1 MKPIDVAQGLDLPRR
16 AVALV
21 LAGGRGSRLKNLTD
35 SRAKPAVYFGGKF
48 RIVDFALSNCLNSGI
63 RRIGVITQYKSHSLL
78 RHLQR
83 GWAFLK
89 SEMNEFVD
97 LLPAQQRVD
106 EESWY
111 RGTADAVYQ
120 NQDILAAYRADYVVV
135 LAGDHVYKH
144 ELRADAGRPRG
155 AGARVH
161 GGLHRGAAQEATRL
175 RRDGHRRATARILDF
190 VEKPA
195 DPPTM
200 PGKPDRALAS
210 MGIYI
215 FNARY
220 LYRELERDMAD
231 PNSSHDFGKDIIP
244 QAGARR
250 RGGGAPLRP
259 ELRGQQARA
268 RRRTGATSARS
279 MPTGTPTSTSPPPTR
294 CSTCTTPTGRS
305 GPTSRSCRRPS
316 SCTTRTTGA
325 AWPSSRW
332 SRAAASS
339 RARCSARCCSP
350 ACACTRIRT
359 VNWSVLLPGVQ
370 VGRGA
375 RLTRVVVD
383 RDCLIPDGMVIGEDA
398 GGRRRALPPHRV
410 RASRWSRA
418 TCCARLR

>member
-1 MKPIDVAQGLDLPRR
+1 MRPVDVAQSLDLPRR

-48 RIVDFALSNCLNSGI
+48 RIVDFALSNCMNSGI

-135 LAGDHVYKH
+135 LAGDHIYKQNYALMLADH
-144 ELRADAGRPRG
+144 VALGKEVTVGCIEVSRA
-155 AGARVH
+155 
-161 GGLHRGAAQEATRL
+161 EATAFGVMAIDEN
-175 RRDGHRRATARILDF
+175 RRIVDF

-195 DPPTM
+195 EPPAI
-200 PGKPDRALAS
+200 PGKPDRSLAS

-220 LYRELERDMAD
+220 LYKELERDMAD
-231 PNSSHDFGKDIIP
+231 PNSTHDFGKDIIP
-244 QAGARR
+244 RMVKAGVAVAHPFELSCVGGKVGMPPYWRDVGTIDAYWDANIDLTATDPMLNLYDTNWPIWTYQPQLPPAKFVHNQEDR
-250 RGGGAPLRP
+250 RGMAIESMVSGGCIVS
-259 ELRGQQARA
+259 
-268 RRRTGATSARS
+268 GAVFRS
-279 MPTGTPTSTSPPPTR
+279 ILFSQVRVHSY
-294 CSTCTTPTGRS
+294 
-305 GPTSRSCRRPS
+305 S
-316 SCTTRTTGA
+316 S
-325 AWPSSRW
+325 
-332 SRAAASS
+332 
-339 RARCSARCCSP
+339 
-350 ACACTRIRT
+350 

-370 VGRGA
+370 VGRHA
-375 RLTRVVVD
+375 RVSRAVID
-383 RDCLIPDGMVIGEDA
+383 RDCIIPDGMVIGEDA
-398 GGRRRALPPHRV
+398 A
-410 RASRWSRA
+410 ADA
-418 TCCARLR
+418 ARFFRTDSGITLVTREMLRDCT